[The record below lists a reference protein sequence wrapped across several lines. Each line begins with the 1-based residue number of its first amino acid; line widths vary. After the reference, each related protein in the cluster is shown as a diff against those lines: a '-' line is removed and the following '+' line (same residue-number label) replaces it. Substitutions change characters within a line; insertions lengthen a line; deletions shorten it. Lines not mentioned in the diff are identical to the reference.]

1 MTVYVDDME
10 AAFGDMIMCHMWADT
25 DDELLSMADKIG
37 VERHWIQGHPTLSLE
52 KYKKASWVHFDIAKS
67 KRALAIKNGAK
78 QTDKYGPVEHTARLK
93 IKMGEEKGDCSM
105 IEEGK
110 RKLDQV
116 AKSRGMFSF

>member
-1 MTVYVDDME
+1 MAVYVDDMTAE
-10 AAFGDMIMCHMWADT
+10 FGNMIMCHMWADT
-25 DDELLSMADKIG
+25 DEELLAMADKIG
-37 VERHWIQGHPTLSLE
+37 VGRHWIQGHPVLSLE

-93 IKMGEEKGDCSM
+93 IKRGEETGNRDLVD
-105 IEEGK
+105 EGK

-116 AKSRGMFSF
+116 AKSRGMFVF